1 MIDYTVNM
9 IARSEHELM
18 KQSLPRVSEFDG
30 RGQSHQPGWAS
41 KQIGKLFQSVGSTLA
56 SVGERLNHEQEI
68 PCEGPLAD
76 NA

>member
-1 MIDYTVNM
+1 MIDYTVHM
-9 IARSEHELM
+9 IARSEHELV
-18 KQSLPRVSEFDG
+18 KQSLPRVSDFD
-30 RGQSHQPGWAS
+30 RRDQNHQPGWAS

-56 SVGERLNHEQEI
+56 SVGERLNHEPEL